1 MPLRVQIKSLSKWF
15 SYFYSITSSYIK
27 IYFPEHMNYSAGV
40 AVGEKFPMA
49 FLGFCAVFGGKLKFI
64 KCVNENKV
72 HILTGPSSVEGPF
85 GPPD

>member
-1 MPLRVQIKSLSKWF
+1 
-15 SYFYSITSSYIK
+15 
-27 IYFPEHMNYSAGV
+27 MNYWASV
-40 AVGEKFPMA
+40 AVGEKFPIA

-72 HILTGPSSVEGPF
+72 RILTGPSSVEGPF